1 MSKLTLL
8 TAAAAGYVLGARAG
22 RERYE
27 QIAAGARKVAR
38 NPKVQSAK
46 QQTQSV
52 AAEKAA
58 AAGSAAAEK
67 AKQAAASVSDKV
79 GRGDG
84 GTHAASTTSTTEATD
99 STMPPSGTSGPPLS

>member
-27 QIAAGARKVAR
+27 QIAAGARTIAR

-46 QQTQSV
+46 QQTQS
-52 AAEKAA
+52 
-58 AAGSAAAEK
+58 AAAEK
-67 AKQAAASVSDKV
+67 AKQAAATVSEKV

-84 GTHAASTTSTTEATD
+84 TGGTHAASPTTTSEAGGTTL
-99 STMPPSGTSGPPLS
+99 PPSGTSGPPLS